1 MQVQLSACPEC
12 FGFKQAFFGS
22 EYCQEHNNI
31 FRSWPA
37 ASRPVEYLKPSQWI
51 CAHEHLRLLLFQFFF
66 FFFFMARSDGEEEG
80 LSVNETPFPS
90 VS

>member
-66 FFFFMARSDGEEEG
+66 FFFFFHGKEG
-80 LSVNETPFPS
+80 CRGGGV
-90 VS
+90 VCD